1 MIYTNEIL
9 LSLWL
14 NFKAKIRRCLTPQ
27 RHDLIYSQP
36 CQRLEV
42 LDPLRVDLR
51 DLVDVQVELRGL
63 LGDALGH
70 RLEVGV
76 AAADDGA
83 GASAG
88 RRAVVLAQTAQIV
101 VV

>member
-1 MIYTNEIL
+1 M
-9 LSLWL
+9 
-14 NFKAKIRRCLTPQ
+14 
-27 RHDLIYSQP
+27 IYSQP